1 MLIDENGNQVIKAML
16 EVTVDGTRQFVY
28 LEAAQVA
35 HILMAMRLMP
45 YGDF

>member
-1 MLIDENGNQVIKAML
+1 MLIDENGNQVIKTML

-28 LEAAQVA
+28 LDATQVA